1 MTLMSSNPMRRFSA
15 TLAAGA
21 TAFALMTAAAAVP
34 ARASNGDD
42 LAKALAAVAAIAI
55 IGAAVNDNR
64 KDKSPVYHPHHP
76 HHPPQGAQGRNRD
89 GDHWVLPARPH
100 HGTPPRG
107 HKPRA
112 VTLPSHCSVQVGGRH
127 GPQTAY
133 LARCLHR
140 EGIDRNLPRR
150 CEMPV
155 RLRGKRVTAYDQNC
169 LISAGFRA
177 PGRHRY

>member
-1 MTLMSSNPMRRFSA
+1 MTVISSASMRRFIA

-34 ARASNGDD
+34 ARASGSDD

-64 KDKSPVYHPHHP
+64 KDKAKVHIPHQ
-76 HHPPQGAQGRNRD
+76 PPQVVHGRNRN
-89 GDHWVLPARPH
+89 GHHWGAPARPR
-100 HGTPPRG
+100 HGTPHRG

-112 VTLPSHCSVQVGGRH
+112 VTLPANCAVQMGGRH

-133 LARCLHR
+133 LARCLDR
-140 EGIDRNLPRR
+140 AGIDRNLPRR
-150 CEMPV
+150 CEIPV
-155 RLRGKRVTAYDQNC
+155 RLRGQRTTAYDQNC
-169 LISAGFRA
+169 LIGAGFRVQ
-177 PGRHRY
+177 GRHRY